1 MQDIFDLDKIFDTF
15 NYIFWFFM
23 LNVFFLLLNIP
34 IILFFIFIGLSK
46 MFDYF
51 TLFLLCLIPSAPSF
65 TAILY
70 CMRKLIFTGDLN
82 LFSDFKKG
90 IKLNFISALKIWIP
104 ELIIILILF
113 SNIKFFTVFYKNII
127 LVCIFSALLILVFSI
142 TPYLYILVSR
152 FSMNSFDILKTSFT
166 LTFTRPIITITNIL
180 LFIISIIIF
189 ELSPATMSLFIISIL
204 AFSII
209 FFNKYLIK
217 ELEEISKNNN

>member
-51 TLFLLCLIPSAPSF
+51 PLFLLCLIPSAPSF